1 MKPKHTNGEW
11 KVKGVD
17 SDGRVNIT
25 NGRAIPIAKVLSENG
40 KVYECGLEQQA
51 NAKLIAA
58 APELLDALKDCE
70 KLLSIYAEST
80 ESSLNNKGA
89 DAQIWRNAKQAINKT
104 K

>member
-1 MKPKHTNGEW
+1 MKTTHTNGEW
-11 KVKGVD
+11 NYFG
-17 SDGRVNIT
+17 SDNETYAVT
-25 NGRAIPIAKVLSENG
+25 NGDNVIAISGEEHNPDNE
-40 KVYECGLEQQA
+40 A

-58 APELLDALKDCE
+58 APELLNALKDCE